1 MPQRALTCQS
11 WVCRGHGWPRMD
23 CRAGGL
29 AGAPHGLEDPAA
41 MTRATVEILHF
52 SDVLCVWAYVA
63 QQRMDELR
71 ATFADKITITSH
83 FVPVFGDVRTKLARG
98 WAERG
103 GWAGYAEH
111 VREIGSRFGLDR
123 IAPRTWAE
131 LVPSSS
137 LSCHLFLR
145 AVGAAERDGE
155 CRAGAMDELARAMRG
170 AFFEQGRDI
179 GRRPIQRELAEA
191 QGLSL
196 AAIERRIDDGD
207 AYAAFSRDLDLV
219 REYAVNLSPTL
230 IFNEGR
236 QRLNGNVGYR
246 VIEANVRELLSGPS
260 VGASWC

>member
-1 MPQRALTCQS
+1 
-11 WVCRGHGWPRMD
+11 
-23 CRAGGL
+23 
-29 AGAPHGLEDPAA
+29 
-41 MTRATVEILHF
+41 MTRAAVEILHF

-71 ATFADKITITSH
+71 ATFGDQIAIANH
-83 FVPVFGDVRTKLARG
+83 FVPVFGDTRTKLARG

-103 GWAGYAEH
+103 GAAGYAGH
-111 VREIGSRFGLDR
+111 VREICSRFGLERVDAR
-123 IAPRTWAE
+123 AWAE
-131 LVPSSS
+131 VAPSSS

-145 AVGAAERDGE
+145 AVGAAELAGG
-155 CRAGAMDELARAMRG
+155 CGVGAMDELARAMRG

-179 GRRPIQRELAEA
+179 ALRSVQRELVEA

-196 AAIERRIDDGD
+196 AAIERHIDNGD
-207 AYAAFSRDLDLV
+207 AYAGFNRDLERV
-219 REYAVNLSPTL
+219 REYAVTLSPTL

-260 VGASWC
+260 AGASWC